1 MDIKQKILGLKLP
14 ENSFI
19 VVGSGILNALGI
31 RESNDIDM
39 IVTQDVFD
47 SLECAGWEH
56 DTWADQTVLKND
68 VFDLGLH
75 WMNVKIEKLLQRA
88 TVVEGIPY
96 LSLSDLLSW
105 KIERARPKDILDIEL
120 INDYIAKKPS

>member
-1 MDIKQKILGLKLP
+1 MNIKQKILGLKLP

-39 IVTQDVFD
+39 IVAQDVFD
-47 SLECAGWEH
+47 SLDRIGWEH
-56 DTWADQTVLKND
+56 DTWANQTVLKKD
-68 VFDLGLH
+68 VFDLGVH

-88 TVVEGIPY
+88 TVVDGIPY
-96 LSLSDLLSW
+96 LSLSDLLAW
-105 KIERARPKDILDIEL
+105 KIERARPKDILDVKL
-120 INDYIAKKPS
+120 INDYIAKKSN